1 MRALVTGGNGFL
13 GAWLVRRLLVEGHSV
28 RALVRPGSEPGA
40 LAELDVELARGDVT
54 DAAGLPAAVRDR
66 DVVFHLAGIRRAPRR
81 EDFFRVNAEG
91 TRLLLEA
98 CAAHAPG
105 LSRFVLCGSLA
116 ATGPSAVPRREEE
129 PFAPREWYGE
139 SKAESERLTLS
150 FAGRLPVT
158 VARPTRILGPGD
170 KETLL
175 FFRLAAKGIHLAV
188 GRQERPLSWVDVGD
202 CARGMVLLAERPEAV
217 GQAFFVASP
226 DRTGIE
232 GLQRE
237 VARALGVTT
246 RTVNVPPA
254 VLRGIG
260 SIADVASRLLGR
272 HLPINRK
279 LAEQVLAPGWVCD
292 PGKARRVLGFEARV
306 GLAES
311 VARSAAWASQSRARA
326 LSASRSGPA
335 GVACSAST

>member
-1 MRALVTGGNGFL
+1 MRALVTGANGFL
-13 GAWLVRRLLVEGHSV
+13 GTWLSRRLISSGHAV
-28 RALVRPGSEPGA
+28 RALVRPGSHPGA
-40 LAELDVELARGDVT
+40 LSGLGVEEVRGDVT
-54 DAAGLPAAVRDR
+54 APESLPAAVRGC

-105 LSRFVLCGSLA
+105 LDRFVLAGSMA
-116 ATGPSAVPRREEE
+116 AAGPSATPRREEE
-129 PFAPREWYGE
+129 PFTPREWYGE
-139 SKAESERLTLS
+139 SKVEAERLALS

-158 VARPTRILGPGD
+158 VARPPRITGPGD
-170 KETLL
+170 KENLL
-175 FFRLAAKGIHLAV
+175 FFRIAAKGIHLTF
-188 GRQERPLSWVDVGD
+188 GRQDRPLSWVEVED
-202 CARGMVLLAERPEAV
+202 CARGMELLATHPDAV

-226 DRTGIE
+226 DLTSIE

-254 VLRGIG
+254 LLRGMG
-260 SIADVASRLLGR
+260 SLADVASKLLGR

-292 PGKARRVLGFEARV
+292 PGRARRVLGFEAKV

-311 VARSAAWASQSRARA
+311 IDRSAAWYREV
-326 LSASRSGPA
+326 GWI
-335 GVACSAST
+335 

>member
-1 MRALVTGGNGFL
+1 MRALVTGANGFL
-13 GAWLVRRLLVEGHSV
+13 GTWLVRRLLSSGHAV
-28 RALVRPGSEPGA
+28 RALVRPGSAPGA
-40 LAELDVELARGDVT
+40 LSGLGAEEARGDVT
-54 DAAGLPAAVRDR
+54 DPGSLPSAVRGC

-81 EDFFRVNAEG
+81 EDFHRVNAEG

-116 ATGPSAVPRREEE
+116 AVGPSAAPRREDE

-139 SKAESERLTLS
+139 SKAEAERLTLS
-150 FAGRLPVT
+150 FAGRIPVT
-158 VARPTRILGPGD
+158 IARPPRITGPGD
-170 KETLL
+170 KENLL
-175 FFRLAAKGIHLAV
+175 FFRIAAKGVHLAF
-188 GRQERPLSWVDVGD
+188 GRQDRPLSWVDVED
-202 CARGMVLLAERPEAV
+202 CARGMALLAERPEAV
-217 GQAFFVASP
+217 GQAFFIASA
-226 DRTGIE
+226 DLTSIG

-260 SIADVASRLLGR
+260 SLADVASKLLDR

-292 PGKARRVLGFEARV
+292 PGKARRVLGFEAKV
-306 GLAES
+306 GVAES
-311 VARSAAWASQSRARA
+311 IDRSAAWYRE
-326 LSASRSGPA
+326 A
-335 GVACSAST
+335 GWI

>member
-1 MRALVTGGNGFL
+1 MRALVTGANGFL
-13 GAWLVRRLLVEGHSV
+13 GTWLSRRLLSSGHAV
-28 RALVRPGSEPGA
+28 RALVRPGGQPGA
-40 LAELDVELARGDVT
+40 LSGLGVEEVRGDVT
-54 DAAGLPAAVRDR
+54 APESLPAAVRGC

-81 EDFFRVNAEG
+81 EDFFRVNADG

-105 LSRFVLCGSLA
+105 LTRFVLAGSMA
-116 ATGPSAVPRREEE
+116 AAGPSATPRREEE
-129 PFAPREWYGE
+129 PFTPREWYGE
-139 SKAESERLTLS
+139 SKVEAERLALS

-158 VARPTRILGPGD
+158 VARPPRITGPGD
-170 KETLL
+170 KENLL
-175 FFRLAAKGIHLAV
+175 FFRIAARGIHLTF
-188 GRQERPLSWVDVGD
+188 GRQDRPLSWVEVED
-202 CARGMVLLAERPEAV
+202 CARAMELLATHPDAV

-226 DRTGIE
+226 DLTSIE

-254 VLRGIG
+254 LLRGMG
-260 SIADVASRLLGR
+260 SLADVASKLLGR

-292 PGKARRVLGFEARV
+292 PGRARRVLGFEARV

-311 VARSAAWASQSRARA
+311 IDRSAAWYREV
-326 LSASRSGPA
+326 GWI
-335 GVACSAST
+335 

>member
-1 MRALVTGGNGFL
+1 MRALVTGANGFL
-13 GAWLVRRLLVEGHSV
+13 GTWLSRRLLSSGHAV
-28 RALVRPGSEPGA
+28 RALVRPGSQLGA
-40 LAELDVELARGDVT
+40 LSGLGVEEACGDVT
-54 DAAGLPAAVRDR
+54 APESLPAAVRGC

-105 LSRFVLCGSLA
+105 LTRFVLAGLMA
-116 ATGPSAVPRREEE
+116 AAGPSATPRREEE

-139 SKAESERLTLS
+139 SKVEAERLTLT
-150 FAGRLPVT
+150 FGDRLPVT
-158 VARPTRILGPGD
+158 VARPPRITGPGD
-170 KETLL
+170 KENLL
-175 FFRLAAKGIHLAV
+175 FFRIAARGIHLAF
-188 GRQERPLSWVDVGD
+188 GSQDRPLSWVDVED
-202 CARGMVLLAERPEAV
+202 CARGMALLAERPEAV

-226 DRTGIE
+226 DLTSIE
-232 GLQRE
+232 GLQRA

-260 SIADVASRLLGR
+260 SLADVASKLLGR

-292 PGKARRVLGFEARV
+292 PGKARQVLGFEARV

-311 VARSAAWASQSRARA
+311 IDRSAAWYREV
-326 LSASRSGPA
+326 GWI
-335 GVACSAST
+335 